1 MYVFLLRGIQEYLIL
16 FSLEMA
22 FWVLIAFSNISTL
35 EFSDKVLEDKTRAE
49 LKKVSNDLKIFNKK
63 NQELIDD
70 KTARIHDI
78 TERLNDLQMEKN
90 SLESDL
96 EKLEKV
102 HKIPSYFSLIVKIYL
117 KHIYSK

>member
-1 MYVFLLRGIQEYLIL
+1 M
-16 FSLEMA
+16 
-22 FWVLIAFSNISTL
+22 
-35 EFSDKVLEDKTRAE
+35 
-49 LKKVSNDLKIFNKK
+49 IFNKK

-102 HKIPSYFSLIVKIYL
+102 HKIPSLFFINSKNISQTYL
-117 KHIYSK
+117 W

>member
-1 MYVFLLRGIQEYLIL
+1 M
-16 FSLEMA
+16 
-22 FWVLIAFSNISTL
+22 
-35 EFSDKVLEDKTRAE
+35 EDKTRAE

-63 NQELIDD
+63 NQELIDV

-102 HKIPSYFSLIVKIYL
+102 HKIPSLFFIN
-117 KHIYSK
+117 SKNISQTHLW

>member
-1 MYVFLLRGIQEYLIL
+1 M
-16 FSLEMA
+16 
-22 FWVLIAFSNISTL
+22 
-35 EFSDKVLEDKTRAE
+35 EDKARAE

-78 TERLNDLQMEKN
+78 TERLNDLQMKKN
-90 SLESDL
+90 CLESDL

-102 HKIPSYFSLIVKIYL
+102 HDIPSYFSLIVKLYL

>member
-49 LKKVSNDLKIFNKK
+49 LKKASNDLKTFNKK

-70 KTARIHDI
+70 KTARIHEV
-78 TERLNDLQMEKN
+78 TLRLNDLQMEKN

-96 EKLEKV
+96 EKLE
-102 HKIPSYFSLIVKIYL
+102 
-117 KHIYSK
+117 